1 MQRAGAAAADV
12 AAAAHARTRNIA
24 HAHIRAMHAG
34 THASTGWTC
43 GCTSVD
49 GVDGAVCAWRARV
62 CNATP
67 CAFTHTRA
75 HTHARTHTI
84 TITWAIRGMRRVL
97 AALEAHIT
105 DGLVEGIGR
114 ASSVEQKGTG
124 SGGGGH
130 GHNAGARSEAPG
142 ASESACIWTWL
153 DGT

>member
-1 MQRAGAAAADV
+1 MEGK
-12 AAAAHARTRNIA
+12 
-24 HAHIRAMHAG
+24 
-34 THASTGWTC
+34 
-43 GCTSVD
+43 
-49 GVDGAVCAWRARV
+49 GVQCHTM
-62 CNATP
+62 CIH
-67 CAFTHTRA
+67 THTRA